1 MAKRGRKPRSSSFK
15 AKVALAAVK
24 EHKTLNELAKEFE
37 IHTTMI
43 SKWRSTLVSRA
54 HELFDDGRKAPSEV
68 ESDGADK
75 EYLYQQIGQLKVELD
90 WLKKK
95 SGTVS

>member
-1 MAKRGRKPRSSSFK
+1 MGKRGRKPRSSSFK

-24 EHKTLNELAKEFE
+24 EQKTLNELAKEFE
-37 IHTTMI
+37 IHASVV
-43 SKWRSTLVSRA
+43 SKWRSHLVSRA
-54 HELFDDGRKAPSEV
+54 HELFDDVGKASF
-68 ESDGADK
+68 ESSSDEADK

-95 SGTVS
+95 CGIVS